1 MRKVWPYPCLR
12 SSLSRRGASGMILP
26 HLPVGVKAFVLCER
40 PIYRL
45 SEGEEAVAGFFLGR

>member
-1 MRKVWPYPCLR
+1 
-12 SSLSRRGASGMILP
+12 MILP